1 MSKRA
6 KNTAKTAVAGTP
18 PTQDNAPTFAAQSPR
33 KNAALLALSIVL
45 FAAWFVFLLVTA
57 MFG

>member
-6 KNTAKTAVAGTP
+6 KNAAKSAAAGIEPMQTISP
-18 PTQDNAPTFAAQSPR
+18 AFPAHPPR
-33 KNAALLALSIVL
+33 KNPALLALSIVF

-57 MFG
+57 LTV

>member
-6 KNTAKTAVAGTP
+6 KNAGNSATGAKPTPNEISAFTAQT
-18 PTQDNAPTFAAQSPR
+18 PR
-33 KNAALLALSIVL
+33 KSPGLLAVSILL

-57 MFG
+57 LTA